1 MLISLFSLAQFRFFL
16 IFLVHT
22 LRQGYRSVRMRN
34 VFGEMENCLA
44 TLLVHVK
51 IDSKATAPQTK
62 WEDQEIRDMLK
73 NYADL
78 KKMQSGKQKQKSFSQ
93 TFSQI

>member
-1 MLISLFSLAQFRFFL
+1 
-16 IFLVHT
+16 
-22 LRQGYRSVRMRN
+22 MRN

-78 KKMQSGKQKQKSFSQ
+78 KKMQSGKQKKEFFSQSFSQ
-93 TFSQI
+93 ISIASFNF